1 MFRSEIGLDA
11 GMLRVCVLIRRLDA
25 TIASPFVRQFALK
38 DDLIRNRIERPNAPK
53 GLQLGFQKAHIDF
66 KIRASFSRI
75 S

>member
-1 MFRSEIGLDA
+1 MFRSKIGFDA
-11 GMLRVCVLIRRLDA
+11 GMLQVCVLIHRLDA

-38 DDLIRNRIERPNAPK
+38 DDLICNRIERPDAPK
-53 GLQLGFQKAHIDF
+53 RLQLGFQKAYIDF